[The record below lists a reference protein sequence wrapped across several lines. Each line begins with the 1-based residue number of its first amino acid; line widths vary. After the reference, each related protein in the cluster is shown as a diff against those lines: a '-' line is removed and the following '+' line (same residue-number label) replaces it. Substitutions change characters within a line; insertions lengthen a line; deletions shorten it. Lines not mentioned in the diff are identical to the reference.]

1 MSEDLT
7 KKLPMS
13 DSDKLNAIL
22 TTVGVIDTRLT
33 ALEQKFTG
41 LEQKFTALEQKFTG
55 LEQKF
60 TGLEQKFTGLEQ
72 KFTGLEKK
80 VDERLHDTRPIW
92 HRLVAD
98 IGQLQVGQQQIEDS
112 LLKLE
117 STVRDISRDQIVMN
131 DSLRRIQLDLHT
143 FDERLHRCER
153 NQRPPNSS
161 T

>member
-7 KKLPMS
+7 KKIPKS
-13 DSDKLNAIL
+13 DSEKLNEIL
-22 TTVGVIDTRLT
+22 MTVGVMDTRLT
-33 ALEQKFTG
+33 ALEQK
-41 LEQKFTALEQKFTG
+41 L
-55 LEQKF
+55 
-60 TGLEQKFTGLEQ
+60 
-72 KFTGLEKK
+72 TGLEKK

-92 HRLVAD
+92 HRLIAD
-98 IGQLQVGQQQIEDS
+98 IGQVQVGQQRLEEG

-117 STVRDISRDQIVMN
+117 STVRDVSRDQIVIN

>member
-7 KKLPMS
+7 KKLPKS
-13 DSDKLNAIL
+13 DSEKLNAIL
-22 TTVGVIDTRLT
+22 TTVGVMDTRLT
-33 ALEQKFTG
+33 ALEQKLTG
-41 LEQKFTALEQKFTG
+41 VEHKLTGVEHKLTGVEQRL
-55 LEQKF
+55 
-60 TGLEQKFTGLEQ
+60 
-72 KFTGLEKK
+72 TGLEKK

-92 HRLVAD
+92 HRVIAD
-98 IGQLQVGQQQIEDS
+98 IGQLQVGQQRLEEG

-117 STVRDISRDQIVMN
+117 STVRDVGRDQIVIN